1 MGIELKAI
9 GDLKDMKFFIP
20 CYQRGYRWTERQVE
34 DLLKDIQE
42 FIESKADWYCLQPLV
57 VKVKKCDSDC
67 YEVIDGQ
74 QRLTTLYLIYKYLIA
89 ENHPLTE
96 ATELFHYEYERD
108 NNNER
113 KNFLRD
119 IIEKNDKNIDFF
131 FMSQAYHKI
140 KDWFK
145 GNEKLKNDFKKLC
158 EAPKNEKSI
167 QVIWYELQDKNSI
180 KVFRRLN
187 VGKIPLTNA
196 ELIKALFLNKS
207 NFPEQSEQLRQRQME
222 IAMEWD
228 QIEYTLQNDEFWSFI
243 YRENWKIST
252 RIDLLFN
259 LIVEKNDFALSLE
272 IDKTD
277 DYHTFRYF
285 YKYFK
290 DKENKMDS
298 AKKCWSK
305 VKEYFQI
312 FQEWF
317 NDLRMYHYVG
327 FLVNQGKKLTELVNW
342 WEKNKTK
349 QNFIKE
355 LMEEIAKT
363 IKKCPS
369 IDYQYKTDG
378 SDKTKCKPILLL
390 HNIQIIIN
398 QATVSQEQYGK
409 AVFHRFPFHIFQ
421 EEKWDVE
428 HINSAVTN
436 DESDS
441 TTQKEWLLNVFL
453 VVSENLQDEIKN
465 FLKDEKNRENDE
477 YQKLKKKIEEEIK
490 AENNEWTDEEK
501 NKIENYTL
509 LDSSTN
515 RSYGNA
521 LFSAKRRVII
531 GKERSKR
538 VEVKFEDG
546 KIKVSETAVH
556 SAFVPPCTRQ
566 VFLKY
571 FSPIAGNMNY
581 WTKEDAK
588 NYLKEMKIT
597 LADFFSNDNQ
607 GGQ

>member
-20 CYQRGYRWTERQVE
+20 SYQRGYRWTKQQVK
-34 DLLKDIQE
+34 DLLNDIQE

-57 VKVKKCDSDC
+57 VEK

-74 QRLTTLYLIYKYLIA
+74 QRLTTIFIILKYLG
-89 ENHPLTE
+89 EN
-96 ATELFHYEYERD
+96 LFEIEYET
-108 NNNER
+108 R
-113 KNFLRD
+113 KGSGDFLQN
-119 IIEKNDKNIDFF
+119 IEESDGKNGNIDYHH
-131 FMSQAYHKI
+131 MREAYQTI
-140 KDWFK
+140 TEWFK
-145 GNEKLKNDFKKLC
+145 EQEDQKESFKQKLLENVRF
-158 EAPKNEKSI
+158 
-167 QVIWYELQDKNSI
+167 IWYELQDEDSI

-207 NFPEQSEQLRQRQME
+207 NFPDQSEQLRQRQME

-243 YRENWKIST
+243 YHEDWKIST

-290 DKENKMDS
+290 DKKNKMDS

-597 LADFFSNDNQ
+597 LADFFPNDNQ